1 MRILFAALLLACSLG
16 TASAHPSH
24 ATMALVE
31 WDEDRLEVALQLQ
44 AADLNQALS
53 AQKPSE
59 KAYEASVEALIR
71 RGILLRDG
79 KGRLVPLEWVGVE
92 EAKFGVWVY
101 FQWTLKGPIAQH
113 HLEHTLF
120 YETEPRTL
128 HTVNFKRGKERRTR
142 TFRFGEKPKSLP
154 TFEKAAVPKP

>member
-1 MRILFAALLLACSLG
+1 MRILFAALLLVCSLG

-24 ATMALVE
+24 ATMAQVE

-53 AQKPSE
+53 ARKNDKKS
-59 KAYEASVEALIR
+59 YEASVEALVR
-71 RGILLRDG
+71 EAMVLRDG
-79 KGRLVPLEWVGVE
+79 AGRVVPLEWVGME

-101 FQWTLKGPIAQH
+101 FQWTLTSPIGQH
-113 HLEHTLF
+113 RLAHTLF

-128 HTVNFKRGKERRTR
+128 HTVNFTRGKERRTR